1 MPEAT
6 DHLFVL
12 APSTAI
18 LFLAALLGICW
29 IYLRQQNFLLW
40 QCCAYAS
47 FTIPLGFQTVA
58 SPEVLNQYALL
69 TGTLYLLGAWLLT
82 KSWTERWNVAA
93 QPKSALLIGAVSMAG
108 IFHFSQTAPSLWA
121 RLYVLG
127 AGTGFIMLLPIVAAL
142 RAERPKDWLDQIL
155 LVVSLIFTAFTL
167 IRPLLIS
174 LFNFKDPAVYTDS
187 AYWLLSSM
195 SVLIFA
201 LIFTAVTVLIAFK
214 DTVTQLRHERDHDGL
229 TKALNRRAFHE
240 AARQV
245 IADKRRH
252 PIAVLSCDIDH
263 FKRINDT
270 WGHDQGDIALQSVS
284 SCLQRNVRDHDLV
297 ARMGGEEFVLLLTRI
312 DLQGAERVAQ
322 RIQHELRFDG
332 SVLPSGATL
341 TLSFGITEITHAEH
355 LEHALKEAD
364 ELLYRAKNAGRDC
377 VYVIGADY
385 IDSLFEDTAPTG
397 SGSHA
402 QAS

>member
-1 MPEAT
+1 MPEAN

-12 APSTAI
+12 APSMAI

-29 IYLRQQNFLLW
+29 VFLRQQNFLLW

-58 SPEVLNQYALL
+58 APAVLDRYALF
-69 TGTLYLLGAWLLT
+69 TGTLYLLGAWFLT

-93 QPKSALLIGAVSMAG
+93 QPKAALLIGAVTMTA
-108 IFHFSQTAPSLWA
+108 IFHFSQTVPSLWA

-127 AGTGFIMLLPIVAAL
+127 AGTGLVMLLPIVAAL

-155 LVVSLIFTAFTL
+155 LVVSLVFTAFTL
-167 IRPLLIS
+167 IRPLFIS
-174 LFNFKDPAVYTDS
+174 LFNFKDPAIHTDS

-195 SVLIFA
+195 SVLNFA
-201 LIFTAVTVLIAFK
+201 LIFTVVTVLIAIK
-214 DTVTQLRHERDHDGL
+214 DTVTKLRHERDHDGL

-270 WGHDQGDIALQSVS
+270 WGHAQGDIALQSVS
-284 SCLQRNVRDHDLV
+284 LCLQRNVRDHDLV

-312 DLQGAERVAQ
+312 DLPGAECVAR
-322 RIQHELRFDG
+322 RIQHELKFDG

-341 TLSFGITEITHAEH
+341 TLSFGITAITHTEQ

-364 ELLYRAKNAGRDC
+364 ELLYSAKNAGRDRVHVRGTEC
-377 VYVIGADY
+377 LDM
-385 IDSLFEDTAPTG
+385 SFEDTNSLGPVSLT
-397 SGSHA
+397 
-402 QAS
+402 

>member
-18 LFLAALLGICW
+18 LFLAALLGVCW

-40 QCCAYAS
+40 QCCAYAL

-58 SPEVLNQYALL
+58 TPAVLNQYALL
-69 TGTLYLLGAWLLT
+69 TGSLYLLGAWFLT
-82 KSWTERWNVAA
+82 KSWTERWNVDA
-93 QPKSALLIGAVSMAG
+93 QPKAALLIGIATTAA

-127 AGTGFIMLLPIVAAL
+127 VGTGCVMLLPIVAAI

-155 LVVSLIFTAFTL
+155 LAVALVFTVFTFV
-167 IRPLLIS
+167 RPLLIS
-174 LFNFKDPAVYTDS
+174 LFNFKDPAEYTDS

-201 LIFTAVTVLIAFK
+201 LIFTVVTVLIAIK
-214 DTVTQLRHERDHDGL
+214 DTVTRLRYERDHDGL
-229 TKALNRRAFHE
+229 TKALNRNAFHE
-240 AARQV
+240 FARQL
-245 IADKRRH
+245 IKDKRRH

-270 WGHDQGDIALQSVS
+270 WGHDQGDRTLQAVS
-284 SCLQRNVRDHDLV
+284 SCLQRNVRDHDIV
-297 ARMGGEEFVLLLTRI
+297 ARMGGEEFVLLLTHI
-312 DLQGAERVAQ
+312 DLQGAERVAH
-322 RIQHELRFDG
+322 RIQQELKSDH

-341 TLSFGITEITHAEH
+341 TLSFGITAITHVEH

-377 VYVIGADY
+377 VCVIGPDHL
-385 IDSLFEDTAPTG
+385 DSLFEDTARMGP
-397 SGSHA
+397 GSHT
-402 QAS
+402 QTS